1 MPLNLAR
8 IRTVVLEVPRNAK
21 LAYCLL
27 RDERVPAAPKAVLTG
42 ALVLVVSP
50 VDVPGWVPVIGEL
63 DMLALAV
70 LAVKVFIEACPEP
83 LVKEH
88 QAAIKRGDSIVDRD
102 LRQLR
107 SLLRHEAELAVRR
120 VFSRRRGGGALTVPR
135 VLEDQPS

>member
-1 MPLNLAR
+1 MPMNLAR

-27 RDERVPAAPKAVLTG
+27 RDDRVPAAPKAVLTS
-42 ALVLVVSP
+42 ALVLVISP
-50 VDVPGWVPVIGEL
+50 IDVPGWIPVVGEL

-70 LAVKVFIEACPEP
+70 LAVRVFIEACPEP

-88 QAAIKRGDSIVDRD
+88 QAAIKRRDSIVDRD

-107 SLLRHEAELAVRR
+107 NLLRHEAELAARR
-120 VFSRRRGGGALTVPR
+120 VFSRRRGRGAANSPR
-135 VLEDQPS
+135 VLEDQAL